1 MARPAG
7 RPTSRDVARL
17 AGVSQTTVSLV
28 INEVPTVSITEETR
42 SRVRSAVVQLD
53 YHPHEGARSL
63 SRKATRTIGVAIPD
77 AGNPHYME
85 ITEAIEAYA
94 EARGYSIVLIVTNYD
109 LACERRCLRWLKQ
122 QRVDALI
129 LCTSPSEAIE
139 QEIHAAREQGYQVTT
154 FLENVQA
161 ACGVCERA
169 LLEHL
174 VGLGHRRIGYIHGV
188 ADQELFGARLRACLQ
203 AQCDLGVPIVEHWI
217 RRCGPSI
224 DHGFEAT
231 RALLAACEGGERP
244 TALIV
249 VNDLLALGALA
260 ALHDAGLPVPGQVS
274 VAAFDNTRLARYSV
288 PPLTSVDPQAR
299 LLGEHVARLAFDRLL
314 APDSPSIHAETSPR
328 LIVRGSTGPAPA
340 AIRDL

>member
-129 LCTSPSEAIE
+129 P
-139 QEIHAAREQGYQVTT
+139 AR
-154 FLENVQA
+154 
-161 ACGVCERA
+161 RSS
-169 LLEHL
+169 
-174 VGLGHRRIGYIHGV
+174 RRSTRP
-188 ADQELFGARLRACLQ
+188 A
-203 AQCDLGVPIVEHWI
+203 
-217 RRCGPSI
+217 SK
-224 DHGFEAT
+224 AT
-231 RALLAACEGGERP
+231 RSPPSWRTCKRRA
-244 TALIV
+244 
-249 VNDLLALGALA
+249 
-260 ALHDAGLPVPGQVS
+260 VS
-274 VAAFDNTRLARYSV
+274 VSGRCSN
-288 PPLTSVDPQAR
+288 
-299 LLGEHVARLAFDRLL
+299 
-314 APDSPSIHAETSPR
+314 IW
-328 LIVRGSTGPAPA
+328 
-340 AIRDL
+340 